1 MPPCETATTW
11 KVAVAPTCTEIGSG
25 CPVMSGGSG
34 VVLTVSATV
43 LLVALPYA
51 LVTTAVKRAA
61 LSATRVG

>member
-1 MPPCETATTW
+1 
-11 KVAVAPTCTEIGSG
+11 
-25 CPVMSGGSG
+25 MSGGNG

-43 LLVALPYA
+43 LLVALPYG